1 MDKAQQG
8 LAFWAFLCLLVL
20 LSFCYRDVWCNLVL
34 SQTYFGN
41 GALGMTNLSAAE
53 MAFSFVDGNYGY
65 YLNRAALP
73 GQETD
78 GADGVG
84 KAGKADGTS
93 VADGT
98 GQTGWMDGAGNATG
112 TVDGSDMTDGTKT
125 VGGENM
131 TDGQEATDG
140 TGQAGRM
147 DGTDSTGGTDVADG
161 TNKTGKSGRTYQDA
175 KDYFRTQFLEDEGN
189 EYADA
194 VNASKNG
201 TTEAFSEPGK
211 ASGGQTE
218 ADGAGVGNNSGDGTD
233 DMSLEDLMLMENQ
246 RASGGNEAFIK
257 QQEPVTTPDYQ
268 AMKDFDYLVKHY
280 YTIDSSTSITA
291 EKLNAEKFLSFDAM
305 LQQDASK
312 PQILVYHTHSQ
323 EAFADSV
330 AGDTSTTIIGVGEE
344 LCRVLREEY
353 GLNVLHDTGTYD
365 LPNRDYAYSVSAP
378 AIEKILAENPS
389 IEVIIDL
396 HRDGVSEGTRLVK
409 EIGGRQTAQFMFFNG
424 ISYLNSTGAIAYLE
438 NPYIEQNLAFSFQM
452 KLAADRYYPGFCRNI
467 YLKGLRYNMHYRPKS
482 LLIEVGA
489 QTNTVEEVM
498 NAVEP
503 LAQILAEVLKNG
515 G

>member
-1 MDKAQQG
+1 MVLGQHSHSAFDVDIYFSGEYMRRRRYRKRYTMDKAQQG

-65 YLNRAALP
+65 YLNHAALP
-73 GQETD
+73 GQET
-78 GADGVG
+78 
-84 KAGKADGTS
+84 S
-93 VADGT
+93 VADGF
-98 GQTGWMDGAGNATG
+98 GKAG
-112 TVDGSDMTDGTKT
+112 
-125 VGGENM
+125 E
-131 TDGQEATDG
+131 E
-140 TGQAGRM
+140 
-147 DGTDSTGGTDVADG
+147 DG

-194 VNASKNG
+194 VDASKNG
-201 TTEAFSEPGK
+201 TTGAFSEPGK
-211 ASGGQTE
+211 ASDGQTGT
-218 ADGAGVGNNSGDGTD
+218 DDAGGNSGDSTD
-233 DMSLEDLMLMENQ
+233 GMSLEDLMLMENQ

-268 AMKDFDYLVKHY
+268 ALKDFDYLVKHY

-291 EKLNAEKFLSFDAM
+291 EKLNAEKFLNFDAT

-330 AGDTSTTIIGVGEE
+330 AGDTGTTIIGVGEE